1 MKVDITKAL
10 NKYFKYDILG
20 INGFKND
27 KDGVSGIVKND
38 TFFEN
43 SNNDFGFVATHEV
56 EYNKKVIE
64 KHPVFMD
71 LIDMFYLPA
80 PSRVLCDGIKPGA
93 FIYPEL
99 VFIVGPVKEVETI
112 GMCADTVEPD
122 IGGS

>member
-1 MKVDITKAL
+1 MKVDITAAL
-10 NKYFKYDILG
+10 NKYFKYDNLG

-43 SNNDFGFVATHEV
+43 SNNDFNFVATHEV
-56 EYNKKVIE
+56 EYNKIVLD

-71 LIDMFYLPA
+71 LIDMFYLPV
-80 PSRVLCDGIKPGA
+80 PSRVLCDGINAGA

-112 GMCADTVEPD
+112 GICADITDPD
-122 IGGS
+122 IGGT